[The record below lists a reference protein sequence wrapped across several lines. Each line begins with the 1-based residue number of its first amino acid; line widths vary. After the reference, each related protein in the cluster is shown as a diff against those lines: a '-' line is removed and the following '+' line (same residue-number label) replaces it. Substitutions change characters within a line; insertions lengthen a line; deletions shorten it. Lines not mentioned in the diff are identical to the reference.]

1 MILCVIPHWTDDG
14 ATAESLLEFIFA
26 QNDRQQLKAH
36 VLLVSP
42 PTLDKEMAAKIRIS
56 AELAFSGVY
65 HLELR
70 PLADDRAPK
79 WKATNNCFTQ
89 AATHIQKCFR
99 FPFLWLEPDT
109 IPTRRGWFS
118 RLVLEYGSQP
128 KDYFGPRLRI
138 ETPGKPDAFLM
149 ARTAVYPADAIKD
162 VPAADAPFEIAS
174 AVNVFPKFNITKLI
188 QSTVITNESDLAKV
202 REDAVLVHSDKNGW
216 LRRKLESEF
225 QTKEISPWT
234 GTGQV
239 TVDIPRIEIP
249 IAPSEPEVSQPIHV
263 NGVKKRGRPSKAEIE
278 ARNAKLAEVA
288 A

>member
-14 ATAESLLEFIFA
+14 ATAEALLEFIFA
-26 QNDRQQLKAH
+26 QNERQQLKAH

-42 PTLDKEMAAKIRIS
+42 PTLDKELAARIRIS

-109 IPTRRGWFS
+109 IPTRKGWFS

-188 QSTVITNESDLAKV
+188 QSAVITNESDLAKV
-202 REDAVLVHSDKNGW
+202 RDDAVLVHSDKNGW
-216 LRRKLESEF
+216 LRRKLESEKPEESNGVEQPGRNNWF
-225 QTKEISPWT
+225 K
-234 GTGQV
+234 
-239 TVDIPRIEIP
+239 
-249 IAPSEPEVSQPIHV
+249 PSQMNIKHEPELAPEPIM
-263 NGVKKRGRPSKAEIE
+263 VKVAKKKGRPSRAEIE

-288 A
+288 AA